1 MVMGSDKGVEWGL
14 QALTVPSDEEDTIA
28 RDKSGTDL
36 DMVDGE
42 AIQAHLILVA

>member
-1 MVMGSDKGVEWGL
+1 MVTGSDNGVEWGL
-14 QALTVPSDEEDTIA
+14 QALTVPSDEADTTA

-42 AIQAHLILVA
+42 AIQTHLILVA

>member
-1 MVMGSDKGVEWGL
+1 MVTGSDKGVEWGL
-14 QALTVPSDEEDTIA
+14 QALTVPSDEDTTA